1 MTAPRHESLEAV
13 FFAAVPPRPVPWR
26 KRALWWWLLRLL
38 AFAPTRKLLMKRYS
52 A

>member
-13 FFAAVPPRPVPWR
+13 FFAAVPPRAVPWHR
-26 KRALWWWLLRLL
+26 RALWWLLLL
-38 AFAPTRKLLMKRYS
+38 LLETPLTRKLLLKRFS